1 MEHRLARLT
10 AATALVVLAA
20 CSSPGG
26 MDNSTASTKPTSDQG
41 RADYANLKVTDF
53 PTEWKS
59 TPVPAETTAAN
70 AANERAFAQCMGRRP
85 PDEDRTVVVYSP
97 DFSAADTRRVA
108 SSVQLAK
115 TIEIAQADFQAQR
128 GDKAVGCQKSQ
139 LESEFRRQLP
149 TAAPQLTVDRLDI
162 PLFGDEVVAFRAD
175 VTSVAEGVQ
184 VRTLIDMVFVRKGRT
199 EISASFVNRTSP
211 FPQDLQ
217 RSLLQRM
224 VGRA

>member
-1 MEHRLARLT
+1 
-10 AATALVVLAA
+10 
-20 CSSPGG
+20 
-26 MDNSTASTKPTSDQG
+26 MDNSTSPSRPTSDQG
-41 RADYANLKVTDF
+41 RADFANLQITDF

-59 TPVPAETTAAN
+59 TPVPADTTAAN
-70 AANERAFAQCMGRRP
+70 AANERTFAQCMGRPP
-85 PDEDRTVVVYSP
+85 PDEERTAVGYSP

-108 SSVQLAK
+108 SSVQMAK
-115 TIEIAQADFQAQR
+115 TVEIAQADFQAQR
-128 GDKAVGCQKSQ
+128 ADKAVGCQKAQ

-149 TAAPQLTVDRLDI
+149 DAAPQLSLDRLDV
-162 PLFGDEVVAFRAD
+162 PVFGDEAVAFRAD

-184 VRTLIDMVFVRKGRT
+184 VRTLIDLVFVRKGRV
-199 EISASFVNRTSP
+199 EMSVSFVNRTSA

>member
-1 MEHRLARLT
+1 MLAVGCGGGGGGT
-10 AATALVVLAA
+10 D
-20 CSSPGG
+20 SSPAE
-26 MDNSTASTKPTSDQG
+26 TAP
-41 RADYANLKVTDF
+41 RADQAVADAANLKITDF

-70 AANERAFAQCMGRRP
+70 AANERAFAQCMGRPP
-85 PDEDRTVVVYSP
+85 PDEERTVVLYSP
-97 DFSAADTRRVA
+97 DFSAAETRRVA

-115 TIEIAQADFQAQR
+115 TEDIAKADFQAQR
-128 GDKAVGCQKSQ
+128 GDKAVACQKSQ
-139 LESEFRRQLP
+139 LDSEFRRQLP
-149 TAAPQLTVDRLDI
+149 DAAPQLSVDRLDF
-162 PLFGDEVVAFRAD
+162 PVFGDESVAFRAD

-184 VRTLIDMVFVRKGRT
+184 VRTLIDIVFVRKGRT
-199 EISASFVNRTSP
+199 EMSVSFVNRTSP